1 LLYINAEF
9 IGIVILISLLII
21 GWNLLEGALVWEAQ
35 MAEKKKASPQKKN
48 RNRGKEV
55 KPVKNKIAASAA
67 ALSGHRASLGKLS
80 NGSFPIVGI
89 GASAGGL
96 EAIEQFVRHMRPDA
110 GIAFIVIPHL
120 DPSHASM
127 MTDLIRRFT
136 KMAVVEA
143 GDGMQVEPD
152 HVYVIPP
159 NRNMAIFHKTIHL
172 SMPGDPRGLRMP
184 IDFFFRSLAEDQ
196 GERAICIVLSGT
208 GSDGTLGLRAV
219 NGAGGMS
226 MVQDPAS
233 AKYDGMPESAIKTGL
248 ADYILPAEKMPE
260 HLIGY
265 VARFYQKGGRPTPL
279 PEKTPGSI
287 QKIFMLLRS
296 KTGHD
301 FSLYKKNT
309 IHRRIEKRMSVH
321 QLEDTSKY
329 VRYLQEYPD
338 EVKILFKEL
347 LIGVTNFFRDAEA
360 FEILKKKILPKMLSG
375 KPENY
380 ELRIWTPGCATA
392 EEAYS
397 IAMVIREYMDEL
409 KHNFKVQIF
418 GTDIDEEAVA
428 KARAGLYTG
437 NISLDVNPQR
447 LKRFFI
453 KEGNDYR
460 IKKDIREDVVFAIQN
475 VIKDPPFT
483 RLDLISCRNLMIYL
497 EPELQN
503 KLIPLFHY
511 SLKPGGVLFLGP
523 SESIGGFSD
532 LFPVIDKKWKFYQRK
547 ESKLAIDAFTFP
559 SFPGAYEREGADKPG
574 EVRRIGG
581 AGIPAIAQRIL
592 LANFAPPSVIVNM
605 KGDILYIHGQTGKYL
620 EPPPG
625 QPTVNVLEMARK
637 GLRLELRSALQNAVS
652 NDREVALRDLRVIT
666 ESGIQPVNLTVKP
679 IREVEQG
686 EGLFLVTFDDAPPVK
701 KALPDRKKGRSA
713 RENKHVTELEQ
724 DLRYTRE
731 SLQATIEELQ
741 ASNEELKSTNEEMQS
756 TNEELQSTNE
766 EMETSKEELQ
776 SVNEELITVNAELQM
791 KIEQLSRA
799 EGDMKN
805 LLDSIN
811 VGSVFLD
818 REMNIKRFTT
828 DITSVINLIASDIG
842 RPLGHIV
849 TNLEDVD
856 LVADAEKALE
866 TLRWS
871 EKEVQSRDGKY
882 YLMRTIPYR
891 SMENVID
898 GVVITFTEI
907 TLLRKQAE
915 ELSKLAATEAA
926 LSYAEAIVATV
937 REPLVVLDAELHVV
951 SANRAFYK
959 YFRAA
964 AGKVEGRLLYEL
976 GNRQWDIPVLRELL
990 EGVLARDEI
999 FDNFEV
1005 EVDFEKIGRKRI
1017 LLNARKISH
1026 EGIPRPLILLAMEVM
1041 K

>member
-1 LLYINAEF
+1 
-9 IGIVILISLLII
+9 
-21 GWNLLEGALVWEAQ
+21 
-35 MAEKKKASPQKKN
+35 MP
-48 RNRGKEV
+48 
-55 KPVKNKIAASAA
+55 
-67 ALSGHRASLGKLS
+67 
-80 NGSFPIVGI
+80 
-89 GASAGGL
+89 
-96 EAIEQFVRHMRPDA
+96 PDA
-110 GIAFIVIPHL
+110 GIAFILIPHL

-127 MTDLIRRFT
+127 MTDLIQRFT
-136 KMAVVEA
+136 KMVVVEA

-172 SMPGDPRGLRMP
+172 SVPDHPRGLRMP

-260 HLIGY
+260 QLIGY
-265 VARFYQKGGRPTPL
+265 IARFYQKAAKRISPL
-279 PEKTPGSI
+279 PEKTPGAM
-287 QKIFMLLRS
+287 QKIFLLLRS

-309 IHRRIEKRMSVH
+309 IYRRIEKRMSVH
-321 QLEDTSKY
+321 QFEDASQY
-329 VRYLQEYPD
+329 VRYLQDHPD
-338 EVKILFKEL
+338 EANILFREL
-347 LIGVTNFFRDAEA
+347 LIGVTNFFRNAEA
-360 FEILKKKILPKMLSG
+360 FEILKKKILPRMLSG

-380 ELRIWTPGCATA
+380 ELRIWIPGCSTG
-392 EEAYS
+392 EEVYS

-409 KHNFKVQIF
+409 KHNFRVQIF
-418 GTDIDEEAVA
+418 GTDIDEEAIA
-428 KARAGLYTG
+428 RARAGLYQG

-453 KEGNDYR
+453 KEENGFR

-483 RLDLISCRNLMIYL
+483 RLDIISCRNLMIYI

-511 SLKPGGVLFLGP
+511 SLKPGGILFLGP

-547 ESKLAIDAFTFP
+547 ESKPAIDAFTFP
-559 SFPGAYEREGADKPG
+559 AFPGAYQREGTDKPV
-574 EVRRIGG
+574 EVRKIGG
-581 AGIPAIAQRIL
+581 TGIPALAQRIL

-652 NDREVALRDLRVIT
+652 NDREVALKNLKVIT
-666 ESGIQPVNLTVKP
+666 ESGVQPLNLTVKP
-679 IREVEQG
+679 IRDVEQG
-686 EGLFLVTFDDAPPVK
+686 EGLFLVTFDDVPPIK
-701 KALPDRKKGRSA
+701 KAAPDRSKGRSA
-713 RENKHVTELEQ
+713 RENRHVTELEQ
-724 DLRYTRE
+724 DLRHTRE
-731 SLQATIEELQ
+731 NLQATIEELQ

-776 SVNEELITVNAELQM
+776 SVNEELITVNAELQT

-811 VGSVFLD
+811 VGSIFLD
-818 REMNIKRFTT
+818 SEMKIKRFTT
-828 DITSVINLIASDIG
+828 DITSVINLIQSDIG

-856 LVADAEKALE
+856 LVADAKKTLE
-866 TLRWS
+866 TLRWN
-871 EKEVQSRDGKY
+871 EKEVRTRDGRY
-882 YLMRTIPYR
+882 YLMRSIPYR
-891 SMENVID
+891 SMDNVID
-898 GVVITFTEI
+898 GVVVTFTDI
-907 TLLRKQAE
+907 TQLKKQAE
-915 ELSKLAATEAA
+915 ELTKLAATETA
-926 LSYAEAIVATV
+926 LSYVEAIVETV
-937 REPLVVLDAELHVV
+937 RDPLVVLDVDLNVV
-951 SANRAFYK
+951 SANRSFYR
-959 YFRAA
+959 YFQVS
-964 AGKVEGRLLYEL
+964 VEEVNGRFLYEL
-976 GNRQWDIPVLRELL
+976 GNRQWDIPALRKLL
-990 EGVLARDEI
+990 ERILSNDEI
-999 FDNFEV
+999 FENFEV
-1005 EVDFEKIGRKRI
+1005 KLDIDKIGRKKI

>member
-1 LLYINAEF
+1 M
-9 IGIVILISLLII
+9 
-21 GWNLLEGALVWEAQ
+21 AQ
-35 MAEKKKASPQKKN
+35 KKKEHAQKKD
-48 RNRGKEV
+48 RNKE
-55 KPVKNKIAASAA
+55 KRIKSNKDKIGAA
-67 ALSGHRASLGKLS
+67 AAPSGHQASMGKMS
-80 NGSFPIVGI
+80 DRSFPIAGI

-96 EAIEQFVRHMRPDA
+96 EAIEQFFTHMPADA

-136 KMAVVEA
+136 KMAVAEA

-159 NRNMAIFHKTIHL
+159 NRNMAIFHKALHL
-172 SMPGDPRGLRMP
+172 SMPGAPRGLRMP

-233 AKYDGMPESAIKTGL
+233 AKYDGMPESAIRTGL
-248 ADYILPAEKMPE
+248 ADYILTAEKMPE
-260 HLIGY
+260 QLIGY
-265 VARFYQKGGRPTPL
+265 VARFYQKAARRTPPL
-279 PEKTPGSI
+279 PEKTTSAM

-321 QLEDTSKY
+321 QFEDTSKY
-329 VRYLQEYPD
+329 VRYLQERPD

-380 ELRIWTPGCATA
+380 ELRIWTPGCATG
-392 EEAYS
+392 EEVYS
-397 IAMVIREYMDEL
+397 IAMVIREFMDEL
-409 KHNFKVQIF
+409 KHNFKIQIF

-428 KARAGLYTG
+428 RARAGLYPG
-437 NISLDVNPQR
+437 NISLDVNLQR

-453 KEGNDYR
+453 REENEYR

-532 LFPVIDKKWKFYQRK
+532 LFPIIDKKWKFYQRK
-547 ESKLAIDAFTFP
+547 ESKPSIDAFAFP
-559 SFPGAYEREGADKPG
+559 AFPGAYEREGADKPG
-574 EVRRIGG
+574 DVKRIGG
-581 AGIPAIAQRIL
+581 TGIPAIAQRIL
-592 LANFAPPSVIVNM
+592 LADFAPPSVIVNM

-637 GLRLELRSALQNAVS
+637 GLRLELRTALQNAVS
-652 NDREVALRDLRVIT
+652 NNRKVALRDLRVIT

-679 IREVEQG
+679 IREVEQS
-686 EGLFLVTFDDAPPVK
+686 EGLFLVTFDDVRPVR
-701 KALPDRKKGRSA
+701 KAAPDRIKGRSG
-713 RENKHVTELEQ
+713 RESKHVTELEQ

-766 EMETSKEELQ
+766 ELETSKEELQ
-776 SVNEELITVNAELQM
+776 SVNEELITVNAELQT

-818 REMNIKRFTT
+818 SEMKIKRFTT

-856 LVADAEKALE
+856 LIADAGKALE

-871 EKEVQSRDGKY
+871 EKEVRSRDGKY

-891 SMENVID
+891 SMETVID

-951 SANRAFYK
+951 STNRAFYK

-1005 EVDFEKIGRKRI
+1005 ELDFEKIGRKRM